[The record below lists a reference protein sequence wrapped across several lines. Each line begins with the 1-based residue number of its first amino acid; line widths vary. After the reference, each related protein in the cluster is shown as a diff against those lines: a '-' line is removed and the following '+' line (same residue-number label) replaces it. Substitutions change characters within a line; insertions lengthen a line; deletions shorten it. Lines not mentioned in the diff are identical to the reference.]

1 MELSFNENGKILSAA
16 TGVGACEELLSAFN
30 QLFECVMRNEH
41 TRIVQRREIFKLKV
55 VML

>member
-1 MELSFNENGKILSAA
+1 MELSFNEKGKILSAA